1 MTPINVSVSV
11 GITAPHFAVKCILIP
26 LLITS
31 ILGNRLPRTFRCNHM
46 HIRNSSVS
54 EGLHRDAV
62 DQRQGYLG
70 KPQVQN
76 KDPKLYR

>member
-1 MTPINVSVSV
+1 MYSHT
-11 GITAPHFAVKCILIP
+11 IT
-26 LLITS
+26 ITS

-46 HIRNSSVS
+46 HIRDSSVS
-54 EGLHRDAV
+54 DRDGV